1 MPEFQRLVIWL
12 HSDKKKNNNGKEKN
26 KQFVQ
31 EYKTKREEKESVQYQ
46 NNLIYIIFNS
56 MLHLVVSDQQL
67 IQQRNFPFFNL
78 MKANPNYKSI
88 RTAQIL
94 IA

>member
-12 HSDKKKNNNGKEKN
+12 HSDKKNNNNNGKEKN
-26 KQFVQ
+26 KQSVQ

-56 MLHLVVSDQQL
+56 MLHLVVSDRQL
-67 IQQRNFPFFNL
+67 IQQSL
-78 MKANPNYKSI
+78 HQY
-88 RTAQIL
+88 
-94 IA
+94 

>member
-12 HSDKKKNNNGKEKN
+12 HSDKNNNNNNGKEKN
-26 KQFVQ
+26 KQSVQ

-46 NNLIYIIFNS
+46 NNLFNS

-67 IQQRNFPFFNL
+67 I
-78 MKANPNYKSI
+78 
-88 RTAQIL
+88 
-94 IA
+94 